1 MQLKLNTSLK
11 FLPAGNSTET
21 QYGTKYLTRPSTVA
35 KQATCY
41 EALNQLLYRRD

>member
-21 QYGTKYLTRPSTVA
+21 QYGTKTIL
-35 KQATCY
+35 
-41 EALNQLLYRRD
+41 RDPDGS